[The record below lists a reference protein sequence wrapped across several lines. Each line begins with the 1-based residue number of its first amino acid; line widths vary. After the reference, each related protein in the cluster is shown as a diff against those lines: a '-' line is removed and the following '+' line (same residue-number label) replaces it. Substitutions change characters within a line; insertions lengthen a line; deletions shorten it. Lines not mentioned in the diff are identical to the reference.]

1 MPASTQQLGRGGV
14 TGLNE
19 QWECLTMSIQ
29 QKRYSS
35 IKLFALAAAGMAMPG
50 AAQASLIFD
59 STIDVTAQGFG
70 NNPRLLTL
78 QERGQGDD
86 IQSGCVAAGAGGSI
100 SIGSSSCISDSQ
112 VFKGNGVTN
121 VGGDE
126 VNPMTDNQKFGIPTL
141 GELGFQDA
149 SDIGLLFNAIEP
161 GGGGKN
167 DVNVNDVTLKFFD
180 SNGNL
185 LAAIDG
191 QQNFPTTE
199 TGNGRAGN
207 VFVVDAEQQA
217 FLNSTIFSMPN
228 FSDIRI
234 ALESTI
240 SAAQAGPESFSA
252 INLGRSTPPGGSTGG
267 TPVPAPAGFGLFAL
281 AALGLIGA
289 RRKKIA

>member
-1 MPASTQQLGRGGV
+1 MFGV
-14 TGLNE
+14 EIKT
-19 QWECLTMSIQ
+19 
-29 QKRYSS
+29 
-35 IKLFALAAAGMAMPG
+35 IKLMATAATAAAMF
-50 AAQASLIFD
+50 AAPQAASASLIFD
-59 STIDVTAQGFG
+59 STINVTGQGFG

-86 IQSGCVAAGAGGSI
+86 VESGCVAAGAGGSI
-100 SIGSSSCISDSQ
+100 SIGSGSCISDSQ

-126 VNPMTDNQKFGIPTL
+126 VNPMADNQKFGIPTL

-161 GGGGKN
+161 GGAAKN
-167 DVNVNDVTLKFFD
+167 DVNVNDVTLKFYD
-180 SNGNL
+180 NDGKL

-217 FLNSTIFSMPN
+217 FLNSTIFSLPN

-252 INLGRSTPPGGSTGG
+252 VNLGRSGGSSGGSTGG
-267 TPVPAPAGFGLFAL
+267 TPVPAPAGLGLFAI
-281 AALGLIGA
+281 AAAGLIGF
-289 RRKKIA
+289 RRKKSA

>member
-1 MPASTQQLGRGGV
+1 MMPAQQVGV
-14 TGLNE
+14 FVMARVQSGKSLKI
-19 QWECLTMSIQ
+19 LASAGA
-29 QKRYSS
+29 
-35 IKLFALAAAGMAMPG
+35 FALMAMAPQ
-50 AAQASLIFD
+50 AASASLIFD

-86 IQSGCVAAGAGGSI
+86 VQSGCVSAGSGGSI
-100 SIGSSSCISDSQ
+100 SIGSGSCISDGQ

-126 VNPMTDNQKFGIPTL
+126 VNPQTDNQKFGIPSL
-141 GELGFQDA
+141 SELGFQDA

-161 GGGGKN
+161 GGAAKN
-167 DVNVNDVTLKFFD
+167 DVNVNDVTLKFFSSD
-180 SNGNL
+180 GSL

-199 TGNGRAGN
+199 SGNGKAGA

-217 FLNSTIFSMPN
+217 FLNSTIFSLPN
-228 FSDIRI
+228 FGDIRI

-252 INLGRSTPPGGSTGG
+252 INLRRSGGSTGG
-267 TPVPAPAGFGLFAL
+267 TPVPAPAGLGLFAL
-281 AALGLIGA
+281 AAAGLIGA
-289 RRKKIA
+289 RRKKAA

>member
-1 MPASTQQLGRGGV
+1 MFPVQSARKFRL
-14 TGLNE
+14 
-19 QWECLTMSIQ
+19 I
-29 QKRYSS
+29 
-35 IKLFALAAAGMAMPG
+35 AAAAAVSAFFAMPQ
-50 AAQASLIFD
+50 AASASLIFD
-59 STIDVTAQGFG
+59 STVDLTGQGFG

-86 IQSGCVAAGAGGSI
+86 VQSGCVSANAGGSI
-100 SIGSSSCISDSQ
+100 AIGSGSCISDSQ
-112 VFKGNGVTN
+112 VFMGNGITN

-126 VNPMTDNQKFGIPTL
+126 VNPQADNQKFGIPTL

-161 GGGGKN
+161 GGAAKN
-167 DVNVNDVTLKFFD
+167 DVNVNDVTLKFYD

-191 QQNFPTTE
+191 SHNFPTTE
-199 TGNGRAGN
+199 TGNGRAGA

-217 FLNSTIFSMPN
+217 FLNSTIFGLPN

-252 INLGRSTPPGGSTGG
+252 VNLGRSSTGGGSTGGSTGG

-281 AALGLIGA
+281 AAAGLLGF
-289 RRKKIA
+289 RRKKAA

>member
-1 MPASTQQLGRGGV
+1 MFG
-14 TGLNE
+14 E
-19 QWECLTMSIQ
+19 
-29 QKRYSS
+29 SS
-35 IKLFALAAAGMAMPG
+35 KSKSYKLFSAAALAVGLVAAPG
-50 AAQASLIFD
+50 AANASLIFD

-78 QERGQGDD
+78 QERGNGDD
-86 IQSGCVAAGAGGSI
+86 IQSGCVSANAGGSI
-100 SIGSSSCISDSQ
+100 AIGSSSCISDSQ

-126 VNPMTDNQKFGIPTL
+126 VNPQTDNQKFGIPTL

-161 GGGGKN
+161 GGAAKN

-180 SNGNL
+180 SNGTL

-199 TGNGRAGN
+199 TGNGRAGA

-217 FLNSTIFSMPN
+217 FLNSTIFGLPN

-252 INLGRSTPPGGSTGG
+252 VNLNRSGGSTGG
-267 TPVPAPAGFGLFAL
+267 TPVPAPAAFGLFAL
-281 AALGLIGA
+281 AAAGLIGA

>member
-1 MPASTQQLGRGGV
+1 MRPGGV
-14 TGLNE
+14 TG
-19 QWECLTMSIQ
+19 SRR
-29 QKRYSS
+29 KRWSDHMFGESS
-35 IKLFALAAAGMAMPG
+35 KSKSYKLFSAAALAVGLVAAPG
-50 AAQASLIFD
+50 AANASLIFD

-78 QERGQGDD
+78 QERGNGDD
-86 IQSGCVAAGAGGSI
+86 IQSGCVSANAGGSI
-100 SIGSSSCISDSQ
+100 AIGSSSCISDSQ

-126 VNPMTDNQKFGIPTL
+126 VNPQTDNQKFGIPTL

-161 GGGGKN
+161 GGAAKN

-180 SNGNL
+180 SNGTL

-199 TGNGRAGN
+199 TGNGKAGA

-217 FLNSTIFSMPN
+217 FLNSTIFGLPN
-228 FSDIRI
+228 FSDIRLRWNRPFRRRRP
-234 ALESTI
+234 ARKA
-240 SAAQAGPESFSA
+240 SA
-252 INLGRSTPPGGSTGG
+252 R
-267 TPVPAPAGFGLFAL
+267 
-281 AALGLIGA
+281 
-289 RRKKIA
+289 

>member
-1 MPASTQQLGRGGV
+1 MFPVKNASRIRLLAAAATV
-14 TGLNE
+14 
-19 QWECLTMSIQ
+19 SA
-29 QKRYSS
+29 
-35 IKLFALAAAGMAMPG
+35 LFALPQAAS
-50 AAQASLIFD
+50 ASLIFD
-59 STIDVTAQGFG
+59 STILISAQGFG

-78 QERGQGDD
+78 QERGSGDD
-86 IQSGCVAAGAGGSI
+86 VQSGCVSANAGGSI
-100 SIGSSSCISDSQ
+100 AIGSSSCISDSQ
-112 VFKGNGVTN
+112 VFQGNGLTN

-126 VNPMTDNQKFGIPTL
+126 VNPQTDNQKFGIPTL
-141 GELGFQDA
+141 GEMGFEDA

-161 GGGGKN
+161 GGAAKN
-167 DVNVNDVTLKFFD
+167 NVNVNDVTLKFYD

-191 QQNFPTTE
+191 SQNFPTTE

-207 VFVVDAEQQA
+207 IFVVDAEQQA
-217 FLNSTIFSMPN
+217 FLNSTIFGLPD

-252 INLGRSTPPGGSTGG
+252 VNLGRSGGSTGGSTGG

-281 AALGLIGA
+281 AALGLLGFR
-289 RRKKIA
+289 RRKSA

>member
-1 MPASTQQLGRGGV
+1 MFGV
-14 TGLNE
+14 
-19 QWECLTMSIQ
+19 
-29 QKRYSS
+29 QKKAGT
-35 IKLFALAAAGMAMPG
+35 IKRMAMAATAAALFAAPQAAS
-50 AAQASLIFD
+50 ASLIFD
-59 STIDVTAQGFG
+59 SSIDVTAQGFG

-78 QERGQGDD
+78 QERGQGDNVE
-86 IQSGCVAAGAGGSI
+86 SGCVAAGAGGSI
-100 SIGSSSCISDSQ
+100 SIGSGSCISDSS
-112 VFKGNGVTN
+112 VFMGNGITN

-161 GGGGKN
+161 GGAAKN
-167 DVNVNDVTLKFFD
+167 DVNVNDVTLKFYD
-180 SNGNL
+180 NSGNL

-191 QQNFPTTE
+191 SQNFPTTE

-217 FLNSTIFSMPN
+217 YLNSTIFGLPN

-252 INLGRSTPPGGSTGG
+252 VNLGRSSSGGSTGGSTGG
-267 TPVPAPAGFGLFAL
+267 TPVPAPAGLGLFAI
-281 AALGLIGA
+281 AAAGLIGL
-289 RRKKIA
+289 RRKKAA

>member
-1 MPASTQQLGRGGV
+1 MSG
-14 TGLNE
+14 E
-19 QWECLTMSIQ
+19 QKKSNLF
-29 QKRYSS
+29 
-35 IKLFALAAAGMAMPG
+35 KLLAAASFAGAMFVAPG
-50 AAQASLIFD
+50 AAHASLIFD

-78 QERGQGDD
+78 QERGNGDD
-86 IQSGCVAAGAGGSI
+86 IQSGCVSAGSGGSI
-100 SIGSSSCISDSQ
+100 AIGSSSCISDSS

-126 VNPMTDNQKFGIPTL
+126 VNPQTDNQKFGIPTL

-161 GGGGKN
+161 GGAAKN
-167 DVNVNDVTLKFFD
+167 DVNVNDVTLKFYDD
-180 SNGNL
+180 SGRL
-185 LAAIDG
+185 VAAIDG
-191 QQNFPTTE
+191 SQYFATTE

-217 FLNSTIFSMPN
+217 YLNSTVFSLPD
-228 FSDIRI
+228 FSGIRI

-252 INLGRSTPPGGSTGG
+252 VNLGRSTPPGGSTGG

-281 AALGLIGA
+281 AAAGLLA
-289 RRKKIA
+289 SRRKKAA

>member
-1 MPASTQQLGRGGV
+1 MSGAQSIRSLKFFAPAG
-14 TGLNE
+14 
-19 QWECLTMSIQ
+19 
-29 QKRYSS
+29 
-35 IKLFALAAAGMAMPG
+35 ALALLAVAPQAAS
-50 AAQASLIFD
+50 ASLIFD
-59 STIDVTAQGFG
+59 STINVTAQGFG

-78 QERGQGDD
+78 QERGNGDD
-86 IQSGCVAAGAGGSI
+86 IQSGCVSANAGGSI
-100 SIGSSSCISDSQ
+100 AIGSGSCISDSS

-126 VNPMTDNQKFGIPTL
+126 VNPQTDNQKFGIPTL
-141 GELGFQDA
+141 GELGFKDA

-161 GGGGKN
+161 GGAAKN
-167 DVNVNDVTLKFFD
+167 NVNVNDVTLKFYG
-180 SNGNL
+180 SNGSL

-199 TGNGRAGN
+199 TGNGKAGA

-217 FLNSTIFSMPN
+217 FLNSTIFGLPN

-252 INLGRSTPPGGSTGG
+252 VNLNRSGGSTGGGSTGG

-281 AALGLIGA
+281 AAVGLLGA
-289 RRKKIA
+289 RRKKRI

>member
-1 MPASTQQLGRGGV
+1 MSRVLSGKSLKFFASAGA
-14 TGLNE
+14 
-19 QWECLTMSIQ
+19 
-29 QKRYSS
+29 
-35 IKLFALAAAGMAMPG
+35 FALMAMAPQ
-50 AAQASLIFD
+50 AASASLIFD

-86 IQSGCVAAGAGGSI
+86 VQSGCVAAGSGGSI
-100 SIGSSSCISDSQ
+100 SIGSGSCISDGQ

-126 VNPMTDNQKFGIPTL
+126 VNPQADNQKFGIPSL
-141 GELGFQDA
+141 SELGFQDA

-180 SNGNL
+180 TNGNL

-199 TGNGRAGN
+199 TGNGRAGS

-217 FLNSTIFSMPN
+217 FLNSTIFSLPN
-228 FSDIRI
+228 FGDIRI

-252 INLGRSTPPGGSTGG
+252 VNLRRSGGSTGGGSTGG
-267 TPVPAPAGFGLFAL
+267 TPVPAPAGLGLFAL
-281 AALGLIGA
+281 AAIGLIGA
-289 RRKKIA
+289 RRKKSA

>member
-1 MPASTQQLGRGGV
+1 MFGV
-14 TGLNE
+14 RN
-19 QWECLTMSIQ
+19 S
-29 QKRYSS
+29 R
-35 IKLFALAAAGMAMPG
+35 KLLAAAATGAALFAAPQ
-50 AAQASLIFD
+50 AAQASLIYD

-86 IQSGCVAAGAGGSI
+86 IQSGCVSAGSGGSI
-100 SIGSSSCISDSQ
+100 AIGSSSCISDGQ

-126 VNPMTDNQKFGIPTL
+126 VNPMGDNQKFGIPTL

-167 DVNVNDVTLKFFD
+167 DVNVNDVTLKFYD
-180 SNGNL
+180 NDGKL

-199 TGNGRAGN
+199 TGNGKAGA

-217 FLNSTIFSMPN
+217 FLNSTIFGLPN

-252 INLGRSTPPGGSTGG
+252 VNLNRSGGSTGGGSTGG

-281 AALGLIGA
+281 AAAGLLGA
-289 RRKKIA
+289 RRKKTA

>member
-1 MPASTQQLGRGGV
+1 M
-14 TGLNE
+14 
-19 QWECLTMSIQ
+19 
-29 QKRYSS
+29 
-35 IKLFALAAAGMAMPG
+35 FAAPSR
-50 AAQASLIFD
+50 QASLIFD
-59 STIDVTAQGFG
+59 SSIDVTAQGFG

-78 QERGQGDD
+78 QERGQGDNV
-86 IQSGCVAAGAGGSI
+86 SPAASRQGAGGSI

-112 VFKGNGVTN
+112 VFQGNGVTN

-141 GELGFQDA
+141 GRTRLQDA
-149 SDIGLLFNAIEP
+149 ATSASCSTRSSR
-161 GGGGKN
+161 GGGKN

-191 QQNFPTTE
+191 SQNFPTTE

-217 FLNSTIFSMPN
+217 FLNSTIFSLPD
-228 FSDIRI
+228 FSGIRI

-281 AALGLIGA
+281 AAIGLIGA
-289 RRKKIA
+289 RRKKKA

>member
-1 MPASTQQLGRGGV
+1 
-14 TGLNE
+14 
-19 QWECLTMSIQ
+19 MSSV
-29 QKRYSS
+29 QKPKSL
-35 IKLFALAAAGMAMPG
+35 KFLAAAALAAGIT
-50 AAQASLIFD
+50 AAPQAAHASLIFD
-59 STIDVTAQGFG
+59 STINVTGQGFG
-70 NNPRLLTL
+70 NNPRILTL
-78 QERGQGDD
+78 QERGNGDD
-86 IQSGCVAAGAGGSI
+86 VQSGCVAARAGGSI
-100 SIGSSSCISDSQ
+100 SIGSSSCISDGQ
-112 VFKGNGVTN
+112 VFNGNGLTN

-126 VNPMTDNQKFGIPTL
+126 VNPQSDNQKFGIPTL

-161 GGGGKN
+161 GGAAKN
-167 DVNVNDVTLKFFD
+167 DVNVNDVTLKFYGSD
-180 SNGNL
+180 GTL

-217 FLNSTIFSMPN
+217 FLNSTIFGLPN

-240 SAAQAGPESFSA
+240 SAAQAGPESFTA
-252 INLGRSTPPGGSTGG
+252 INLNRSGSTGGGSTGG

-281 AALGLIGA
+281 AAAGLIGA
-289 RRKKIA
+289 RRKKAA

>member
-1 MPASTQQLGRGGV
+1 MFAV
-14 TGLNE
+14 KNA
-19 QWECLTMSIQ
+19 
-29 QKRYSS
+29 KR
-35 IKLFALAAAGMAMPG
+35 IRLLAAAATASALFAMPQ
-50 AAQASLIFD
+50 AASASLIFD
-59 STIDVTAQGFG
+59 STINVTGQGFG

-78 QERGQGDD
+78 QERGRGDD
-86 IQSGCVAAGAGGSI
+86 VQSGCVAANAGGSI
-100 SIGSSSCISDSQ
+100 AIGSGACISDSQ
-112 VFKGNGVTN
+112 VFMGNGLTN

-126 VNPMTDNQKFGIPTL
+126 VNPQSDNHKFGIPTL

-149 SDIGLLFNAIEP
+149 SDIGLLFNAVEP
-161 GGGGKN
+161 GGAAKN
-167 DVNVNDVTLKFFD
+167 NVNVNDVTLKFYD

-191 QQNFPTTE
+191 SQNFPTTE

-217 FLNSTIFSMPN
+217 FLNSTIFGLSD

-252 INLGRSTPPGGSTGG
+252 INLGRSGGSTGG

-281 AALGLIGA
+281 AAAGLIGFR
-289 RRKKIA
+289 RRKAA

>member
-1 MPASTQQLGRGGV
+1 MFGV
-14 TGLNE
+14 RN
-19 QWECLTMSIQ
+19 S
-29 QKRYSS
+29 K
-35 IKLFALAAAGMAMPG
+35 KLLAAAATGAALFAAPQ

-59 STIDVTAQGFG
+59 SSIDVTAQGFG

-86 IQSGCVAAGAGGSI
+86 VQSGCVAAGAGGSI
-100 SIGSSSCISDSQ
+100 SIGSGSCISDGR
-112 VFKGNGVTN
+112 VFMGNGVTN

-126 VNPMTDNQKFGIPTL
+126 VNPMADNQKFGIPTL

-161 GGGGKN
+161 GGAAKN
-167 DVNVNDVTLKFFD
+167 DVNVNDVTLKFYD
-180 SNGNL
+180 SSGKL

-191 QQNFPTTE
+191 SQNFPTTE

-217 FLNSTIFSMPN
+217 FLNSTIFTGN

-252 INLGRSTPPGGSTGG
+252 INLRRSTPPGGSTGG

-281 AALGLIGA
+281 AALGLMGS
-289 RRKKIA
+289 RRKKAA

>member
-1 MPASTQQLGRGGV
+1 MM
-14 TGLNE
+14 TGD
-19 QWECLTMSIQ
+19 QKMS
-29 QKRYSS
+29 
-35 IKLFALAAAGMAMPG
+35 KLFKSLAGASLAAGLFVAPG
-50 AAQASLIFD
+50 ASQASLIFD

-78 QERGQGDD
+78 QERGRGDD
-86 IQSGCVAAGAGGSI
+86 IQSGCVAARSGGSI
-100 SIGSSSCISDSQ
+100 AIGSSSCISDSR
-112 VFKGNGVTN
+112 VFNGNGVTN

-126 VNPMTDNQKFGIPTL
+126 VNPQADNQKFGIPTL
-141 GELGFQDA
+141 GELGFKDA

-161 GGGGKN
+161 GGAAKN
-167 DVNVNDVTLKFFD
+167 NVNVNDVTLKFYG
-180 SNGNL
+180 SNGSL

-199 TGNGRAGN
+199 TGNGRAGA

-217 FLNSTIFSMPN
+217 FLNSTIFGLPN

-240 SAAQAGPESFSA
+240 SAAQAGPESFTA
-252 INLGRSTPPGGSTGG
+252 INLGRSGGSTGGGSTGG

-281 AALGLIGA
+281 AAAGLLGA